1 MQRIRLHIKRTIV
14 CSQVVGGNGPRA
26 HEINLDNNVK
36 RRHVANWEN
45 SEDLQIASCFFKQQF
60 FFCCIIIK
68 KRESHRL
75 KILMLPFSPLHH
87 LYSPQ
92 LTRMAFETVIKCLR
106 STRPLHYSWVPIDH
120 ILLPLCCGDHCNIL
134 NPPKQIGDLTEIKKI
149 TILAIDQRKSFCLI
163 LNPAFETKLDD
174 VRESLIGKMQ
184 KKKKSVW
191 FNNIIYWVSAEPRQ
205 CDHIIFLQLMIIS
218 LLINLTIIFLIN
230 QILHKI
236 SEE

>member
-26 HEINLDNNVK
+26 HKINLDNNVK

-134 NPPKQIGDLTEIKKI
+134 NPPKQIGDLTEIKENNNLGHWPKKKFLFD
-149 TILAIDQRKSFCLI
+149 TKSSVWNQTGWCQRVVDRKD
-163 LNPAFETKLDD
+163 A
-174 VRESLIGKMQ
+174 
-184 KKKKSVW
+184 KKKKNV
-191 FNNIIYWVSAEPRQ
+191 
-205 CDHIIFLQLMIIS
+205 CDSIIS
-218 LLINLTIIFLIN
+218 FIEFQQSRDNVIISYSCNWWLFHYWLIWPLY
-230 QILHKI
+230 
-236 SEE
+236 S

>member
-1 MQRIRLHIKRTIV
+1 MIIKTTDNGPKCLLTSLSIISRNCNRWQGCQLCAGSAAHSGPTHCLDMQRIRLHIKRTIV

-184 KKKKSVW
+184 KKK
-191 FNNIIYWVSAEPRQ
+191 IQ
-205 CDHIIFLQLMIIS
+205 
-218 LLINLTIIFLIN
+218 
-230 QILHKI
+230 
-236 SEE
+236 